1 MWSMADD
8 ASDGID
14 FSAENFMQGTFEKR
28 GDVGIIWIN
37 NPPVN
42 AISVGV
48 RVALIDGVAK
58 LTQDPEIKACV
69 LACEGR
75 TFMAGA
81 DITEFGKPPLSP
93 GLHEALDAIEN
104 SAKPIVAAIHGT
116 ALGAGLEVALACHY
130 RVAVATAK
138 VGLPEVKLG
147 ILPGAGGT
155 QRLPRLIGVETALG
169 IIVSG
174 DPISATQAAQAG
186 VVDKI
191 IEGDLT
197 AGAVAFAKDLIARKA
212 PARKIRDIN
221 IDAGK
226 LPAGFF
232 DEARKRI
239 SKEKKNLF
247 APQRIVDALEA
258 AVTLPFDKGLAQE
271 RLLFAQCL
279 QNSQAKALQHIF
291 FAERKAA
298 SVPNLDK
305 NVTKRE
311 VKTVGIIGAGTM
323 GGGIAMN
330 FLNVGIPVTLLEMKQ
345 EALDRGIGVIR
356 KNYENT
362 ASKGKLTLEQVEQRM
377 GLLKPT
383 LSYDDLSQADLIIEA
398 VFETMAVKKEV
409 FGKLDK
415 VAKPGAMLASNT
427 SYLSIDEIA
436 DSTSRPAD
444 VVGMHFFSPANVMR
458 LLEIVRGAKTAQD
471 VLVTVVDI
479 AKRINKVGVVCGNRD
494 GFIGNRML
502 GGYAYQA
509 SLMVLEGAMPEQVDS
524 ALRNFGMPM
533 GVLQMSDLAGLD
545 IGYKSRKDRD
555 PNSFDGRVTRS
566 ADLLVEMG
574 RMGQKTQ
581 AGYYDYAPGDRT
593 PRPSPV
599 VAEVLLKASK
609 EYGIER
615 RSFSDEE
622 IVERCFLALMNVGCE
637 VLREGVASRSSDIDI
652 VYLYGYG
659 FPAYRGGPMFWAE
672 NEIGLK
678 AALEKLRKYSAAT
691 GGKWLTVSPLLEQ
704 LVAEGK
710 GFASVGQ

>member
-1 MWSMADD
+1 
-8 ASDGID
+8 
-14 FSAENFMQGTFEKR
+14 MQGRFEKR
-28 GDVGIIWIN
+28 GDVGIIWVN

-48 RVALIDGVAK
+48 RAAIIDGVAR
-58 LTQDPEIKACV
+58 LTQDAEIKVGV

-93 GLHEALDAIEN
+93 SLHEAIGALEN
-104 SAKPIVAAIHGT
+104 SPKPIVAAIHGT
-116 ALGAGLEVALACHY
+116 ALGGGLEVALGCQY
-130 RVAVATAK
+130 RVAIASAK

-155 QRLPRLIGVETALG
+155 QRLPRLIGVEAALG

-174 DPISATQAAQAG
+174 DPIAATQAAKSG
-186 VVDKI
+186 VIDKI
-191 IEGDLT
+191 IEGDLLE
-197 AGAVAFAKDLIARKA
+197 GAIAYAKELVVRKA
-212 PARKIRDIN
+212 PLRKVRDIN
-221 IDAGK
+221 VDAAK
-226 LPAGFF
+226 LPKGFF
-232 DEARKRI
+232 DDARKRVAQ
-239 SKEKKNLF
+239 EKKNLF

-258 AVTLPFDKGLAQE
+258 AATLPFDQGMARE
-271 RLLFAQCL
+271 RELFLRCA
-279 QNSQAKALQHIF
+279 QNSQSKALQHVF

-305 NVTKRE
+305 NVKKRE
-311 VKTVGIIGAGTM
+311 INSVAIIGAGTM

-345 EALDRGIGVIR
+345 EPLDRGIAVIR

-362 ASKGKLTLEQVEQRM
+362 AAKGKLTMEQVQQRM
-377 GLLKPT
+377 AMLKPT
-383 LSYDDLSQADLIIEA
+383 LSYQDIGQADLVIEA
-398 VFETMAVKKEV
+398 VFETMAIKKEV
-409 FGKLDK
+409 FAKLDK
-415 VAKPGAMLASNT
+415 AAKQGAILASNT

-436 DSTSRPAD
+436 DATSRPSD
-444 VVGMHFFSPANVMR
+444 VIGTHFFSPANVMR
-458 LLEIVRGAKTAQD
+458 LLEIVRGAKTAPD
-471 VLVTVVDI
+471 VLLTVVDI

-502 GGYAYQA
+502 GGYGYQA

-524 ALRNFGMPM
+524 ALRGFGMPM
-533 GVLQMSDLAGLD
+533 GMLQMSDLAGLD
-545 IGYKSRKDRD
+545 VGYKSRKDRD
-555 PNSFDGRVTRS
+555 PASFDGRVTRS

-574 RMGQKTQ
+574 RLGQKTQ
-581 AGYYDYAPGDRT
+581 AGYYDYAAGDRT

-599 VAEVLLKASK
+599 VAEIIEKVSK
-609 EYGIER
+609 EYGIAR
-615 RSFSDEE
+615 RQFTDAE

-637 VLREGVASRSSDIDI
+637 VLREGVAYRSSDIDI

-672 NEIGLK
+672 NEVGLK
-678 AALEKLRKYSAAT
+678 KALEKLKKYSAES
-691 GGKWLTVSPLLEQ
+691 GGKWLAVSPLLEQ
-704 LVAEGK
+704 LVAEGR

>member
-1 MWSMADD
+1 
-8 ASDGID
+8 
-14 FSAENFMQGTFEKR
+14 MQGRFEKR
-28 GDVGIIWIN
+28 GNVGIIWIN

-48 RVALIDGVAK
+48 RAAIIDGVAQ
-58 LTQDPEIKACV
+58 LAHDPEIQIGV

-93 GLHEALDAIEN
+93 GLHEAINAVES

-116 ALGAGLEVALACHY
+116 AFGGGLEVALGCHY
-130 RVAVATAK
+130 RVAIAGAK

-147 ILPGAGGT
+147 LLPGAGGT
-155 QRLPRLIGVETALG
+155 QRLPRLIGIEAALG

-174 DPISATQAAQAG
+174 DPVPATQAAKAG
-186 VVDKI
+186 VIDKI
-191 IEGDLT
+191 MEGDLLE
-197 AGAVAFAKDLIARKA
+197 GALDYARALAARHAPLRKVRDLKV
-212 PARKIRDIN
+212 
-221 IDAGK
+221 DAGK
-226 LPAGFF
+226 IPAGFF
-232 DEARKRI
+232 DDARKRVA
-239 SKEKKNLF
+239 KEKKNLF

-258 AVTLPFDKGLAQE
+258 AATLPFEKGMARE
-271 RLLFAQCL
+271 RELFLQCA
-279 QNSQAKALQHIF
+279 QNSQSKALQHVF
-291 FAERKAA
+291 FAERRAA
-298 SVPNLDK
+298 NVPNLDK
-305 NVTKRE
+305 NVAKRDIKS
-311 VKTVGIIGAGTM
+311 VAIIGAGTM

-345 EALDRGIGVIR
+345 DALDRGVGVIR

-362 ASKGKLTLEQVEQRM
+362 ASKGRLTLEQVQQRM

-383 LSYDDLSQADLIIEA
+383 LSYDDLRDADLVIEA
-398 VFETMAVKKEV
+398 VFETMAIKKEV
-409 FGKLDK
+409 FAKLDK
-415 VAKPGAMLASNT
+415 AVKKGAILASNT

-436 DSTSRPAD
+436 GSTSRPSD

-509 SLMVLEGAMPEQVDS
+509 SLMVLEGAMPEQVDA

-545 IGYKSRKDRD
+545 VGYKSRKDRD
-555 PNSFDGRVTRS
+555 PASFDGRVSRS

-581 AGYYDYAPGDRT
+581 AGYYDYAAGDRT

-599 VAEVLLKASK
+599 VAEIIEKVSM
-609 EYGIER
+609 EYGIAR
-615 RSFSDEE
+615 RKFTDEE
-622 IVERCFLALMNVGCE
+622 IVERCFLALMNVGCD
-637 VLREGVASRSSDIDI
+637 VLSEGVAYRASDIDI

-672 NEIGLK
+672 HEVGLK
-678 AALEKLRKYSAAT
+678 TALEKLKKYSAAT
-691 GGKWLTVSPLLEQ
+691 GGKWLKVSPLLEK

>member
-1 MWSMADD
+1 
-8 ASDGID
+8 
-14 FSAENFMQGTFEKR
+14 MQGRFEKR
-28 GDVGIIWIN
+28 GNVGIIWVN

-48 RVALIDGVAK
+48 RAAIIDGVAK
-58 LTQDPEIKACV
+58 LALDPELKIGI

-93 GLHEALDAIEN
+93 SLHEAINAVE
-104 SAKPIVAAIHGT
+104 SSVKPIVAAIHGT
-116 ALGAGLEVALACHY
+116 AFGGGLEVALGCQY
-130 RVAVATAK
+130 RVAIAGAK

-147 ILPGAGGT
+147 LLPGAGGT
-155 QRLPRLIGVETALG
+155 QRLPRLVGIEAALG

-174 DPISATQAAQAG
+174 DPVPAAQAAKAG
-186 VVDKI
+186 VIDKI
-191 IEGDLT
+191 VEGDLLE
-197 AGAVAFAKDLIARKA
+197 GALDYARGLADRKA
-212 PARKIRDIN
+212 PLRKVRELKVDTSKI
-221 IDAGK
+221 
-226 LPAGFF
+226 PAGFF
-232 DEARKRI
+232 DEARKRVA
-239 SKEKKNLF
+239 KEKKNLF

-258 AVTLPFDKGLAQE
+258 AATLPFDKGMARE
-271 RLLFAQCL
+271 RELFLQCA
-279 QNSQAKALQHIF
+279 QNSQSKALQHVF

-298 SVPNLDK
+298 NVPNLDK
-305 NVTKRE
+305 NVAKRDIKS
-311 VKTVGIIGAGTM
+311 VAIIGAGTM

-345 EALDRGIGVIR
+345 DALDRGVGVIR

-362 ASKGKLTLEQVEQRM
+362 AAKGKLTLEQVQQRM

-383 LSYDDLSQADLIIEA
+383 LSYDDLRDADLVIEA
-398 VFETMAVKKEV
+398 VFETMAIKKEL

-415 VAKPGAMLASNT
+415 AVKKGAILASNT

-436 DSTSRPAD
+436 ASTSRPGD

-458 LLEIVRGAKTAQD
+458 LLEIVRGEKTAQD
-471 VLVTVVDI
+471 VLVTIVDL

-509 SLMVLEGAMPEQVDS
+509 SLMVLEGAMPEQVDA

-533 GVLQMSDLAGLD
+533 GVLQMGDLAGLD
-545 IGYKSRKDRD
+545 VGYKSRKDRD
-555 PNSFDGRVTRS
+555 PASFDGRVTRS

-581 AGYYDYAPGDRT
+581 AGYYDYAAGDRT

-599 VAEVLLKASK
+599 VADIIERVSK
-609 EYGIER
+609 EYGIAR
-615 RSFSDEE
+615 RQFTDEE
-622 IVERCFLALMNVGCE
+622 IVERCFLALMNVGCD
-637 VLREGVASRSSDIDI
+637 VLSEGVAYRASDIDI

-672 NEIGLK
+672 NEVGLK
-678 AALEKLRKYSAAT
+678 TALEKLKKYSAAT
-691 GGKWLTVSPLLEQ
+691 GGKWLKVSPLLEK

>member
-1 MWSMADD
+1 
-8 ASDGID
+8 
-14 FSAENFMQGTFEKR
+14 MQGRFEKR
-28 GDVGIIWIN
+28 GDVGIIWVN

-48 RVALIDGVAK
+48 RAAIIDGVAK
-58 LTQDPEIKACV
+58 LAQDPEIKIGV

-93 GLHEALDAIEN
+93 GLHEAINAVE
-104 SAKPIVAAIHGT
+104 SSVKPIVAAIHGT
-116 ALGAGLEVALACHY
+116 AFGGGLEVALGCHY
-130 RVAVATAK
+130 RVAIAGAK

-147 ILPGAGGT
+147 LLPGAGGT
-155 QRLPRLIGVETALG
+155 QRLPRLIGIDAALG

-174 DPISATQAAQAG
+174 DPVPAAQAAKAG
-186 VVDKI
+186 VIDKI
-191 IEGDLT
+191 IEGDLLE
-197 AGAVAFAKDLIARKA
+197 GALDYARGLAAQKA
-212 PARKIRDIN
+212 PLRKVRDLKVDTAKI
-221 IDAGK
+221 
-226 LPAGFF
+226 PAGFF
-232 DEARKRI
+232 DEARKRVA
-239 SKEKKNLF
+239 KEKKNLF
-247 APQRIVDALEA
+247 APQRIVDALEGA
-258 AVTLPFDKGLAQE
+258 ATLPFDKGMARERELFLQCAQNG
-271 RLLFAQCL
+271 Q
-279 QNSQAKALQHIF
+279 SKALQHVF

-298 SVPNLDK
+298 NVPNLDK
-305 NVTKRE
+305 NVAKRDIKS
-311 VKTVGIIGAGTM
+311 VAIIGAGTM

-345 EALDRGIGVIR
+345 DALDRGVGVIR
-356 KNYENT
+356 KNYDNT
-362 ASKGKLTLEQVEQRM
+362 AAKGKLTPEQVQQRM

-383 LSYDDLSQADLIIEA
+383 LSYDDLGDADLVIEA
-398 VFETMAVKKEV
+398 VFETMAIKKDV
-409 FGKLDK
+409 FAKLDK
-415 VAKPGAMLASNT
+415 AVKKGAILASNT

-436 DSTSRPAD
+436 GSTSRPSD

-471 VLVTVVDI
+471 VLLTIVDL

-509 SLMVLEGAMPEQVDS
+509 SLMVLEGAMPEQVDA

-545 IGYKSRKDRD
+545 VGYKSRKDRD
-555 PNSFDGRVTRS
+555 PASFDGRVTRS

-599 VAEVLLKASK
+599 VADIIEKVSK
-609 EYGIER
+609 EYGITR
-615 RSFSDEE
+615 RKFTDEE
-622 IVERCFLALMNVGCE
+622 IVERCFLALMNVGCD
-637 VLREGVASRSSDIDI
+637 VLSEGVAYRASDIDI

-672 NEIGLK
+672 NEVGLK
-678 AALEKLRKYSAAT
+678 TALEKLKKYSAAT
-691 GGKWLTVSPLLEQ
+691 GGKWLKVSPLLEK
-704 LVAEGK
+704 LVAEGQ
-710 GFASVGQ
+710 GFASIGT

>member
-1 MWSMADD
+1 
-8 ASDGID
+8 
-14 FSAENFMQGTFEKR
+14 
-28 GDVGIIWIN
+28 V
-37 NPPVN
+37 
-42 AISVGV
+42 
-48 RVALIDGVAK
+48 
-58 LTQDPEIKACV
+58 
-69 LACEGR
+69 
-75 TFMAGA
+75 
-81 DITEFGKPPLSP
+81 
-93 GLHEALDAIEN
+93 
-104 SAKPIVAAIHGT
+104 KPIVAAIHGT
-116 ALGAGLEVALACHY
+116 AFGGGLEVALGCHY
-130 RVAVATAK
+130 RVAVAGAK

-147 ILPGAGGT
+147 LLPGAGGT
-155 QRLPRLIGVETALG
+155 QRLPRLIGIEAAVG

-174 DPISATQAAQAG
+174 DPVLAAQAAKAG
-186 VVDKI
+186 VIDKI
-191 IEGDLT
+191 IEGDLLE
-197 AGAVAFAKDLIARKA
+197 GALDYARGLAARNAPLRKVRDLKVDTG
-212 PARKIRDIN
+212 KI
-221 IDAGK
+221 
-226 LPAGFF
+226 PSGFF
-232 DEARKRI
+232 DEARKRVA
-239 SKEKKNLF
+239 KDKKNLF

-258 AVTLPFDKGLAQE
+258 AATVAFDKGMARE
-271 RLLFAQCL
+271 RELFLQCA
-279 QNSQAKALQHIF
+279 QNSQSKALQHVF

-298 SVPNLDK
+298 NVPNLDK
-305 NVTKRE
+305 NLTKRDIKS
-311 VKTVGIIGAGTM
+311 VAIIGAGTM

-345 EALDRGIGVIR
+345 DALDRGVGVIR

-362 ASKGKLTLEQVEQRM
+362 AAKGKLTLEQVQQRM

-383 LSYDDLSQADLIIEA
+383 LSYDDLRDADLVIEA
-398 VFETMAVKKEV
+398 VFETMAIKKDV
-409 FGKLDK
+409 FAKLDK
-415 VAKPGAMLASNT
+415 AIKKGAILASNT

-436 DSTSRPAD
+436 DSTSRPSD

-509 SLMVLEGAMPEQVDS
+509 SLMVLEGAMPEQVDA

-545 IGYKSRKDRD
+545 VGYKSRKDRD
-555 PNSFDGRVTRS
+555 PASFDGRVSRS

-593 PRPSPV
+593 PRPSPL
-599 VAEVLLKASK
+599 VAEIIEKVSM
-609 EYGIER
+609 EYGIAR
-615 RSFSDEE
+615 RKFTDEE
-622 IVERCFLALMNVGCE
+622 IVERCFLALMNVGCD
-637 VLREGVASRSSDIDI
+637 VLSEGVAYRASDIDV

-672 NEIGLK
+672 NEVGLK
-678 AALEKLRKYSAAT
+678 TALEKLKKYSAAT
-691 GGKWLTVSPLLEQ
+691 GGKWLKVSPLLEK

>member
-1 MWSMADD
+1 
-8 ASDGID
+8 
-14 FSAENFMQGTFEKR
+14 MQGSFEKR
-28 GDVGIIWIN
+28 GDIGIIWVD

-48 RVALIDGVAK
+48 RMALIDGVAK
-58 LTQDPEIKACV
+58 LTADPDIKAGV
-69 LACEGR
+69 IACAGR

-93 GLHEALDAIEN
+93 GLPDALDAIEASN
-104 SAKPIVAAIHGT
+104 KPIVAAIHGT
-116 ALGAGLEVALACHY
+116 ALGGGLEVALACHY
-130 RVAVATAK
+130 RVAVPSAK

-155 QRLPRLIGVETALG
+155 QRLPRLIGVEAALN

-174 DPISATQAAQAG
+174 DPVPAPLAAKSG
-186 VVDKI
+186 VIDQI

-197 AGAVAFAKDLIARKA
+197 QGAVAFAKDLIARHA
-212 PARKIRDIN
+212 PARRIRDIH

-239 SKEKKNLF
+239 AKEKKNLYS
-247 APQRIVDALEA
+247 PQRIVDALEA
-258 AVTLPFDKGLAQE
+258 AVTLPFDKGIERE
-271 RLLFAQCL
+271 RLLFTQCM
-279 QNSQAKALQHIF
+279 QNSQSKALQHVF

-298 SVPNLDK
+298 VVPNLDK
-305 NVTKRE
+305 NVTKRDI
-311 VKTVGIIGAGTM
+311 KAVGIIGAGTM

-330 FLNVGIPVTLLEMKQ
+330 FLNAGIPVTLLEMKQ
-345 EALDRGIGVIR
+345 EALDRGVGVIR
-356 KNYENT
+356 KNYEST
-362 ASKGKLTLEQVEQRM
+362 ASKGKLTQEQLQQRM

-383 LSYDDLSQADLIIEA
+383 LSYEDLGQADLIIEA
-398 VFETMAVKKEV
+398 VFETMAIKKEV
-409 FGKLDK
+409 FGKLDQA
-415 VAKPGAMLASNT
+415 AKPGAILASNT

-436 DSTSRPAD
+436 NSISRPSD
-444 VVGMHFFSPANVMR
+444 VLGMHFFSPANVMR

-471 VLVTVVDI
+471 VLVTVVDL
-479 AKRINKVGVVCGNRD
+479 AKRINKIGVVCGNRD

-502 GGYAYQA
+502 GGYAHQA
-509 SLMVLEGAMPEQVDS
+509 CLMVLEGAMPEQVDG

-555 PNSFDGRVTRS
+555 PDSFDGRVTRS

-574 RMGQKTQ
+574 RLGQKTQ

-599 VAEVLLKASK
+599 VADVLLKVSK

-637 VLREGVASRSSDIDI
+637 VLREGVANRSSDIDI

-659 FPAYRGGPMFWAE
+659 FPPYRGGPMFWAE
-672 NEIGLK
+672 NEVGLK
-678 AALEKLRKYSAAT
+678 NALEKLRKYSAAT

-704 LVAEGK
+704 LVAEGR

>member
-1 MWSMADD
+1 
-8 ASDGID
+8 
-14 FSAENFMQGTFEKR
+14 MQGRFEKR
-28 GDVGIIWIN
+28 GDVGIIWVN

-48 RVALIDGVAK
+48 RAAIIDGVAK
-58 LTQDPEIKACV
+58 LAQDPEIKIGV

-93 GLHEALDAIEN
+93 GLHEAINAVE
-104 SAKPIVAAIHGT
+104 SSVKPIVAAIHGT
-116 ALGAGLEVALACHY
+116 AFGGGLEVALGCHY
-130 RVAVATAK
+130 RVAIAGAK

-147 ILPGAGGT
+147 LLPGAGGT
-155 QRLPRLIGVETALG
+155 QRLPRLIGIDAALG

-174 DPISATQAAQAG
+174 DPVPAAQAAKAG
-186 VVDKI
+186 VIDKI
-191 IEGDLT
+191 IEGDLLE
-197 AGAVAFAKDLIARKA
+197 GALDYARGLAAQKA
-212 PARKIRDIN
+212 PLRKVRDLKVDTAKI
-221 IDAGK
+221 
-226 LPAGFF
+226 PAGFF
-232 DEARKRI
+232 DEARKRVA
-239 SKEKKNLF
+239 KEKKNLF
-247 APQRIVDALEA
+247 APQRIVDALEGA
-258 AVTLPFDKGLAQE
+258 ATLPFDKGMARE
-271 RLLFAQCL
+271 RELFLQCA
-279 QNSQAKALQHIF
+279 QNSQSKALQHVF

-298 SVPNLDK
+298 NVPNLDK
-305 NVTKRE
+305 NVAKRDIKS
-311 VKTVGIIGAGTM
+311 VAIIGAGTM

-345 EALDRGIGVIR
+345 DALDRGVGVIR
-356 KNYENT
+356 KNYDNT
-362 ASKGKLTLEQVEQRM
+362 AAKGKLTPEQVQQRM

-383 LSYDDLSQADLIIEA
+383 LSYDDLGDADLVIEA
-398 VFETMAVKKEV
+398 VFETMAIKKDV
-409 FGKLDK
+409 FAKLDK
-415 VAKPGAMLASNT
+415 AVKKGAILASNT

-436 DSTSRPAD
+436 GSTSRPSD

-471 VLVTVVDI
+471 VLLTIVDL

-509 SLMVLEGAMPEQVDS
+509 SLMVLEGAMPEQVDA

-545 IGYKSRKDRD
+545 VGYKSRKDRD
-555 PNSFDGRVTRS
+555 PASFDGRVTRS

-599 VAEVLLKASK
+599 VADIIEKVSK
-609 EYGIER
+609 EYGITR
-615 RSFSDEE
+615 RKFTDEE
-622 IVERCFLALMNVGCE
+622 IVERCFLALMNVGCD
-637 VLREGVASRSSDIDI
+637 VLSEGVAYRASDIDI

-672 NEIGLK
+672 NEVGLK
-678 AALEKLRKYSAAT
+678 TALEKLKKYSAAT
-691 GGKWLTVSPLLEQ
+691 GGKWLKVSPLLEK
-704 LVAEGK
+704 LVAEGQ
-710 GFASVGQ
+710 GFASIGT

>member
-1 MWSMADD
+1 
-8 ASDGID
+8 
-14 FSAENFMQGTFEKR
+14 MQGRFEKR

-48 RVALIDGVAK
+48 REAIIDGVTK
-58 LTQDPEIKACV
+58 LAQDPELKAGI

-93 GLHEALDAIEN
+93 SLHDAIKAVEN

-116 ALGAGLEVALACHY
+116 AFGGGLEVALACHY
-130 RVAVATAK
+130 RVAIASAK

-147 ILPGAGGT
+147 LLPGAGGT
-155 QRLPRLIGVETALG
+155 QRLPRLIGVEAALG
-169 IIVSG
+169 VIVSG
-174 DPISATQAAQAG
+174 DPIPATPAAKAG
-186 VVDKI
+186 VIDKL
-191 IEGDLT
+191 IEGDLLE
-197 AGAVAFAKDLIARKA
+197 GAIAYAKDLAARKA
-212 PARKIRDIN
+212 PLRKVRDIN
-221 IDAGK
+221 VDAAK
-226 LPAGFF
+226 VPAAFF
-232 DEARKRI
+232 EEARKRI
-239 SKEKKNLF
+239 AKEKKNLF

-258 AVTLPFDKGLAQE
+258 ATLPFEKGMARE
-271 RLLFAQCL
+271 RELFIQCA
-279 QNSQAKALQHIF
+279 QNSQSKALQHVF

-298 SVPNLDK
+298 NVPNLDK
-305 NVTKRE
+305 SVTKRDIKS
-311 VKTVGIIGAGTM
+311 VAIIGAGTM

-345 EALDRGIGVIR
+345 EALDRGVAVIR

-377 GLLKPT
+377 GLLRPT
-383 LSYDDLSQADLIIEA
+383 LSYEELTQADLIIEA
-398 VFETMAVKKEV
+398 VFETMAIKKDV
-409 FGKLDK
+409 FGKLDR
-415 VAKPGAMLASNT
+415 VAKKGAILASNT

-436 DSTSRPAD
+436 DSTSRPSD

-471 VLVTVVDI
+471 VLMTVVDV

-502 GGYAYQA
+502 GGYSYQA
-509 SLMVLEGAMPEQVDS
+509 SLMVLEGAMPEQVDA

-533 GVLQMSDLAGLD
+533 GVLQMGDLAGLD
-545 IGYKSRKDRD
+545 VGYKSRKDRD
-555 PNSFDGRVTRS
+555 PASFDGRVSRS

-593 PRPSPV
+593 PRPSAV
-599 VAEVLLKASK
+599 VADIIEKVSK
-609 EYGIER
+609 EYGIAR
-615 RSFSDEE
+615 RKFTDEE

-637 VLREGVASRSSDIDI
+637 VLSEGVAYRSSDIDI

-672 NEIGLK
+672 NEVGLK
-678 AALEKLRKYSAAT
+678 TALEKLKKYSAET
-691 GGKWLTVSPLLEQ
+691 GGKWLKVSPLLEQ
-704 LVAEGK
+704 LVAQGK
-710 GFASVGQ
+710 GFAGVGQ

>member
-1 MWSMADD
+1 
-8 ASDGID
+8 
-14 FSAENFMQGTFEKR
+14 MQGRFEKR
-28 GDVGIIWIN
+28 GNVGIIWIN

-48 RVALIDGVAK
+48 RAAIIDGVAK
-58 LTQDPEIKACV
+58 LAHDPQIKIGV

-93 GLHEALDAIEN
+93 SLHQAIDAVE
-104 SAKPIVAAIHGT
+104 SSVKPIVAAIHGT
-116 ALGAGLEVALACHY
+116 AFGGGLEVALGCHY
-130 RVAVATAK
+130 RVAVSGAK

-147 ILPGAGGT
+147 LLPGAGGT
-155 QRLPRLIGVETALG
+155 QRLPRLVGIEAALG

-174 DPISATQAAQAG
+174 DPVPAPQAAKAG
-186 VVDKI
+186 VIDKI
-191 IEGDLT
+191 IEGDLL
-197 AGAVAFAKDLIARKA
+197 AGALEYAQGLAERSAPLRKVRDLSVD
-212 PARKIRDIN
+212 PGKI
-221 IDAGK
+221 
-226 LPAGFF
+226 PPGFF
-232 DEARKRI
+232 DAARKRVA
-239 SKEKKNLF
+239 KDKKNLF

-258 AVTLPFDKGLAQE
+258 AATLPFDSGLARE
-271 RLLFAQCL
+271 RELFLQCA
-279 QNSQAKALQHIF
+279 QNSQSKALQHVF

-298 SVPNLDK
+298 NVPNLDK
-305 NVTKRE
+305 NVAKRDIKS
-311 VKTVGIIGAGTM
+311 VAIIGAGTM

-345 EALDRGIGVIR
+345 DALDRGVGVIR
-356 KNYENT
+356 KNYDNT
-362 ASKGKLTLEQVEQRM
+362 AAKGKLTPEQVQQRM
-377 GLLKPT
+377 SLLKPT
-383 LSYDDLSQADLIIEA
+383 LSYDDLRDADLVIEA
-398 VFETMAVKKEV
+398 VFETMAIKKDV
-409 FGKLDK
+409 FAKLDK
-415 VAKPGAMLASNT
+415 AVKKGAILASNT

-436 DSTSRPAD
+436 DSTSRPGD

-458 LLEIVRGAKTAQD
+458 LLEIVRGAKTTQD
-471 VLVTVVDI
+471 VLVTIVDL

-509 SLMVLEGAMPEQVDS
+509 SLMVLEGAMPEQVDA

-533 GVLQMSDLAGLD
+533 GVLQMGDLAGLD
-545 IGYKSRKDRD
+545 VGYKSRKDRD
-555 PNSFDGRVTRS
+555 PASFDGRVTRS

-599 VAEVLLKASK
+599 VAEIIEKVSK
-609 EYGIER
+609 EYGIAR
-615 RSFSDEE
+615 RDFTDEE
-622 IVERCFLALMNVGCE
+622 IVERCFLALMNVGCD
-637 VLREGVASRSSDIDI
+637 VLSEGVAYRASDIDI

-672 NEIGLK
+672 NEVGLQT
-678 AALEKLRKYSAAT
+678 ALEKLKKYSAAT
-691 GGKWLTVSPLLEQ
+691 GGKWLKVSPLLEK

-710 GFASVGQ
+710 GFASVGS

>member
-1 MWSMADD
+1 
-8 ASDGID
+8 
-14 FSAENFMQGTFEKR
+14 MQGRFEKR
-28 GDVGIIWIN
+28 GNVGIIWVN

-48 RVALIDGVAK
+48 RAAIIDGVAK
-58 LTQDPEIKACV
+58 LALDPELKIGI

-93 GLHEALDAIEN
+93 SLHEAINAVE
-104 SAKPIVAAIHGT
+104 SSVKPIVAAIHGT
-116 ALGAGLEVALACHY
+116 AFGGGLEVALGCQY
-130 RVAVATAK
+130 RVAIAGAK

-147 ILPGAGGT
+147 LLPGAGGT
-155 QRLPRLIGVETALG
+155 QRLPRLVGIEAALG

-174 DPISATQAAQAG
+174 DPVPAAQAAKAG
-186 VVDKI
+186 VIDKI
-191 IEGDLT
+191 VEGDLLE
-197 AGAVAFAKDLIARKA
+197 GALDYARGLADQKA
-212 PARKIRDIN
+212 PLRKVRELKVDTSKI
-221 IDAGK
+221 
-226 LPAGFF
+226 PAGFF
-232 DEARKRI
+232 DEARKRVA
-239 SKEKKNLF
+239 KEKKNLF

-258 AVTLPFDKGLAQE
+258 AAMLPFDKGMARE
-271 RLLFAQCL
+271 RELFLQCA
-279 QNSQAKALQHIF
+279 QNSQSKALQHVF

-298 SVPNLDK
+298 NVPNLDK
-305 NVTKRE
+305 NVAKRDIKS
-311 VKTVGIIGAGTM
+311 VAIIGAGTM

-345 EALDRGIGVIR
+345 DALDRGVGVIR

-362 ASKGKLTLEQVEQRM
+362 AAKGKLTLEQVQQRM

-383 LSYDDLSQADLIIEA
+383 LSYDDLRDADLVIEA
-398 VFETMAVKKEV
+398 VFETMAIKKEV

-415 VAKPGAMLASNT
+415 AVKKGAILASNT

-436 DSTSRPAD
+436 ASTSRPGD

-458 LLEIVRGAKTAQD
+458 LLEIVRGEKTAQD
-471 VLVTVVDI
+471 VLVTIVDL

-509 SLMVLEGAMPEQVDS
+509 SLMVLEGAMPEQVDA

-533 GVLQMSDLAGLD
+533 GVLQMGDLAGLD
-545 IGYKSRKDRD
+545 VGYKSRKDRD
-555 PNSFDGRVTRS
+555 PASFDGRVTRS

-581 AGYYDYAPGDRT
+581 AGYYDYAAGDRT

-599 VAEVLLKASK
+599 VADIIERVSK
-609 EYGIER
+609 EYGIAR
-615 RSFSDEE
+615 RQFTDEE
-622 IVERCFLALMNVGCE
+622 IVERCFLALMNVGCD
-637 VLREGVASRSSDIDI
+637 VLSEGVAYRGSDIDI

-672 NEIGLK
+672 NEVGLK
-678 AALEKLRKYSAAT
+678 TALEKLKKYSAAT
-691 GGKWLTVSPLLEQ
+691 GGKWLKVSPLLEK

>member
-1 MWSMADD
+1 
-8 ASDGID
+8 
-14 FSAENFMQGTFEKR
+14 MQGRFEKR
-28 GDVGIIWIN
+28 GNVGIIWIN

-48 RVALIDGVAK
+48 RAALIDGVAK
-58 LTQDPEIKACV
+58 LALDPEIKIGV

-93 GLHEALDAIEN
+93 GLHEAINAVE
-104 SAKPIVAAIHGT
+104 SSVKPIVAAIHGT
-116 ALGAGLEVALACHY
+116 AFGGGLEVALGCHY
-130 RVAVATAK
+130 RVAVAGAK

-147 ILPGAGGT
+147 LLPGAGGT
-155 QRLPRLIGVETALG
+155 QRLPRLIGIEAALG

-174 DPISATQAAQAG
+174 DPVPAPQAAKAG
-186 VVDKI
+186 VIDKI
-191 IEGDLT
+191 IEGDLLE
-197 AGAVAFAKDLIARKA
+197 GAIDYAQGLAARNAPLRKVRDLKV
-212 PARKIRDIN
+212 
-221 IDAGK
+221 DAGNI
-226 LPAGFF
+226 PAGFF
-232 DEARKRI
+232 DEARKRVA
-239 SKEKKNLF
+239 KEKKNLF
-247 APQRIVDALEA
+247 APQRIIDALEA
-258 AVTLPFDKGLAQE
+258 AATLPFEKGMARERELFLQCAQNG
-271 RLLFAQCL
+271 Q
-279 QNSQAKALQHIF
+279 SKALQHVF
-291 FAERKAA
+291 FAERRAA
-298 SVPNLDK
+298 NVPNLDK
-305 NVTKRE
+305 NVTKRDIKS
-311 VKTVGIIGAGTM
+311 VAIIGAGTM

-345 EALDRGIGVIR
+345 DALDRGVGVIS

-362 ASKGKLTLEQVEQRM
+362 ASKGKLTLEQVQQRM

-383 LSYDDLSQADLIIEA
+383 LSYDDLRDADLIIEA
-398 VFETMAVKKEV
+398 VFETMSIKKDV
-409 FGKLDK
+409 FAKLDK
-415 VAKPGAMLASNT
+415 AAKKGAILASNT

-436 DSTSRPAD
+436 DSTSRPSD

-509 SLMVLEGAMPEQVDS
+509 SLMVLEGATPEQVDA

-545 IGYKSRKDRD
+545 VGYKSRKDRD
-555 PNSFDGRVTRS
+555 PASFDGRVSRS

-599 VAEVLLKASK
+599 VAEIIEKVSK
-609 EYGIER
+609 EYGIAR
-615 RSFSDEE
+615 RQFTDEE
-622 IVERCFLALMNVGCE
+622 IVERCFLALMNVGCD
-637 VLREGVASRSSDIDI
+637 VLSEGVAYRASDIDI

-672 NEIGLK
+672 NEVGLK
-678 AALEKLRKYSAAT
+678 TALEKLKKYSAAT
-691 GGKWLTVSPLLEQ
+691 GGKWLKVSPLLEK

>member
-1 MWSMADD
+1 
-8 ASDGID
+8 
-14 FSAENFMQGTFEKR
+14 MQGRFEKR
-28 GDVGIIWIN
+28 GDVGIIWVN

-48 RVALIDGVAK
+48 RTAIIDGVAK
-58 LTQDPEIKACV
+58 LAQDAEIKVGV

-81 DITEFGKPPLSP
+81 DITEFGKPPLAP
-93 GLHEALDAIEN
+93 GLHEALRSLEN
-104 SAKPIVAAIHGT
+104 SAKPIVAAIFGT
-116 ALGAGLEVALACHY
+116 ALGGGLEVALACHY

-155 QRLPRLIGVETALG
+155 QRLPRLIGIEAALDM
-169 IIVSG
+169 IISG
-174 DPISATQAAQAG
+174 DPIGAGQAAKAG
-186 VVDKI
+186 VIDKLI
-191 IEGDLT
+191 DGELLEG
-197 AGAVAFAKDLIARKA
+197 AIRYARDLIAQKA
-212 PARKIRDIN
+212 PPRKIRDIN
-221 IDAGK
+221 IDSAK

-232 DEARKRI
+232 DAARKRI
-239 SKEKKNLF
+239 AREKKNLF
-247 APQRIVDALEA
+247 SPQRIVDALEA
-258 AVTLPFDKGLAQE
+258 AATLPFDQGMARERELAI
-271 RLLFAQCL
+271 QCM
-279 QNSQAKALQHIF
+279 QNSQAKALQHVF

-298 SVPNLDK
+298 NVPNLDK
-305 NVTKRE
+305 SVTKRDIKS
-311 VKTVGIIGAGTM
+311 VAIIGAGTM

-330 FLNVGIPVTLLEMKQ
+330 FLNVGIPVTVLEMRQ
-345 EALDRGIGVIR
+345 DALDRGVGVIR

-362 ASKGKLTLEQVEQRM
+362 ASKGRLTLEQVQQRM
-377 GLLKPT
+377 AMLKPT
-383 LSYDDLSQADLIIEA
+383 LAYADVGDADLVIEA
-398 VFETMAVKKEV
+398 VFETMAIKKDV

-415 VAKPGAMLASNT
+415 AAKKGAILATNT

-436 DSTSRPAD
+436 AATARPSD
-444 VVGMHFFSPANVMR
+444 VVGTHFFSPANVMR

-471 VLVTVVDI
+471 VLVTVIDA

-509 SLMVLEGAMPEQVDS
+509 SLMVLEGAMPEQVDA

-545 IGYKSRKDRD
+545 VGYKSRKDRD
-555 PNSFDGRVTRS
+555 PATFDGRVTRA

-574 RMGQKTQ
+574 RLGQKTQ

-593 PRPSPV
+593 PRPSTV
-599 VAEVLLKASK
+599 VAEIIEKVSK
-609 EYGIER
+609 EYGIVR
-615 RSFSDEE
+615 RKFSDEE

-637 VLREGVASRSSDIDI
+637 VLREGVAYRSSDIDV

-672 NEIGLK
+672 NEVGLK
-678 AALEKLRKYSAAT
+678 NALEKLKKYSAQTA
-691 GGKWLTVSPLLEQ
+691 GKWLQVSPLLEQ

-710 GFASVGQ
+710 GFASLGN

>member
-1 MWSMADD
+1 
-8 ASDGID
+8 
-14 FSAENFMQGTFEKR
+14 MQGRFEKR
-28 GDVGIIWIN
+28 GDVGIIWVN

-48 RVALIDGVAK
+48 RVAIIDGVAK
-58 LTQDPEIKACV
+58 LTQDAEIKVGV

-81 DITEFGKPPLSP
+81 DITEFGKPPMSP
-93 GLHEALDAIEN
+93 GLHEAIGTLEN
-104 SAKPIVAAIHGT
+104 SPKPIVAAIHGT
-116 ALGAGLEVALACHY
+116 AFGGGLEVALACHY
-130 RVAVATAK
+130 RVAIATAK

-155 QRLPRLIGVETALG
+155 QRLPRLVGIETALG

-174 DPISATQAAQAG
+174 DPVAASTAAKAG
-186 VVDKI
+186 VIDQI
-191 IEGDLT
+191 IEGDLIE
-197 AGAVAFAKDLIARKA
+197 GAVAYAKELAARKA
-212 PARKIRDIN
+212 PLRKVRDLN
-221 IDAGK
+221 VDAGK

-239 SKEKKNLF
+239 AKEKRNLF
-247 APQRIVDALEA
+247 APQRIVDALQA
-258 AVTLPFDKGLAQE
+258 AATLPFDSGMARE
-271 RLLFAQCL
+271 RELFLQCA
-279 QNSQAKALQHIF
+279 QNSQSKALQHVF
-291 FAERKAA
+291 FAERRAA
-298 SVPNLDK
+298 NVPNLDK
-305 NVTKRE
+305 SVVKRE
-311 VKTVGIIGAGTM
+311 IKSVAIIGAGTM

-330 FLNVGIPVTLLEMKQ
+330 FVNVGIPVVLLEMKQ
-345 EALDRGIGVIR
+345 EPLDRGMGVIR

-362 ASKGKLTLEQVEQRM
+362 ASKGKISAQQLEQRM
-377 GLLKPT
+377 ALLKPT
-383 LSYDDLSQADLIIEA
+383 LSYDDLRDADLIIEA
-398 VFETMAVKKEV
+398 VFETMAIKKEV
-409 FGKLDK
+409 FAKLDK
-415 VAKPGAMLASNT
+415 VAKKGAILASNT

-436 DSTSRPAD
+436 ASTSRPSD

-471 VLVTVVDI
+471 VLVTVVDL

-502 GGYAYQA
+502 GGYSYQA
-509 SLMVLEGAMPEQVDS
+509 SLMVLEGAMPEQVDA

-533 GVLQMSDLAGLD
+533 GVLQMGDLAGLD
-545 IGYKSRKDRD
+545 VGYKSRKDRD
-555 PNSFDGRVTRS
+555 PSTFDARVSRS

-599 VAEVLLKASK
+599 VAEIIEKVSK
-609 EYGIER
+609 EYGITR
-615 RSFSDEE
+615 RTFTDEE
-622 IVERCFLALMNVGCE
+622 IVERCFLSLMNVGCD
-637 VLREGVASRSSDIDI
+637 VLREGVAYRSSDIDV

-672 NEIGLK
+672 NEVGLK
-678 AALEKLRKYSAAT
+678 TALEKLRKYSADT
-691 GGKWLTVSPLLEQ
+691 GGKWLQVSPLLEQ
-704 LVAEGK
+704 LVAEGR
-710 GFASVGQ
+710 GFGSVGQ

>member
-1 MWSMADD
+1 
-8 ASDGID
+8 
-14 FSAENFMQGTFEKR
+14 MQGRFEKR
-28 GDVGIIWIN
+28 GDVGIIWVN

-48 RVALIDGVAK
+48 RAAIIDGVAK
-58 LTQDPEIKACV
+58 LAQDPEIKIGV

-93 GLHEALDAIEN
+93 GLHEAINAVE
-104 SAKPIVAAIHGT
+104 SSVKPIVAAIHGT
-116 ALGAGLEVALACHY
+116 AFGGGLEVALGCHY
-130 RVAVATAK
+130 RVAIAGAK

-147 ILPGAGGT
+147 LLPGAGGT
-155 QRLPRLIGVETALG
+155 QRLPRLIGIDAALG

-174 DPISATQAAQAG
+174 DPVPAAQAAKAG
-186 VVDKI
+186 VIDKI
-191 IEGDLT
+191 IEGDLLE
-197 AGAVAFAKDLIARKA
+197 GALDYARGLAAQKA
-212 PARKIRDIN
+212 PLRKVRDLEVDTAKI
-221 IDAGK
+221 
-226 LPAGFF
+226 PAGFF
-232 DEARKRI
+232 DEARKRVA
-239 SKEKKNLF
+239 KEKKNLF
-247 APQRIVDALEA
+247 APQRIVDALEGA
-258 AVTLPFDKGLAQE
+258 ATLPFDKGMARE
-271 RLLFAQCL
+271 RELFLQCA
-279 QNSQAKALQHIF
+279 QNSQSKALQHVF

-298 SVPNLDK
+298 NVPNLDK
-305 NVTKRE
+305 NVAKRDIKS
-311 VKTVGIIGAGTM
+311 VAIIGAGTM

-345 EALDRGIGVIR
+345 DALDRGVGVIR
-356 KNYENT
+356 KNYDNT
-362 ASKGKLTLEQVEQRM
+362 AAKGKLTPEQVQQRM

-383 LSYDDLSQADLIIEA
+383 LSYDDLGDADLVIEA
-398 VFETMAVKKEV
+398 VFETMAIKKDV
-409 FGKLDK
+409 FAKLDK
-415 VAKPGAMLASNT
+415 AVKKGAILASNT

-436 DSTSRPAD
+436 GSTSRPSE

-471 VLVTVVDI
+471 VLLTIVDL

-509 SLMVLEGAMPEQVDS
+509 SLMVLEGAMPEQVDA

-545 IGYKSRKDRD
+545 VGYKSRKDRD
-555 PNSFDGRVTRS
+555 PASFDGRVTRS

-599 VAEVLLKASK
+599 VADIIEKVSK
-609 EYGIER
+609 EYGITR
-615 RSFSDEE
+615 RKFTDEE
-622 IVERCFLALMNVGCE
+622 IVERCFLALMNVGCD
-637 VLREGVASRSSDIDI
+637 VLSEGVAYRASDIDI

-672 NEIGLK
+672 NEVGLK
-678 AALEKLRKYSAAT
+678 TALEKLKKYSAAT
-691 GGKWLTVSPLLEQ
+691 GGKWLKVSPLLEK
-704 LVAEGK
+704 LVAEGQ
-710 GFASVGQ
+710 GFASIGT

>member
-1 MWSMADD
+1 
-8 ASDGID
+8 
-14 FSAENFMQGTFEKR
+14 MQGRFEKR
-28 GDVGIIWIN
+28 GNVGIIWVN

-48 RVALIDGVAK
+48 RAAIIDGVAK
-58 LTQDPEIKACV
+58 LAQDPELKIGV

-81 DITEFGKPPLSP
+81 DITEFGKPPLAPS
-93 GLHEALDAIEN
+93 LHEAINAVE
-104 SAKPIVAAIHGT
+104 SSGKPIVAAIHGT
-116 ALGAGLEVALACHY
+116 AFGGGLEVALGCQY
-130 RVAVATAK
+130 RVALASAK
-138 VGLPEVKLG
+138 IGLPEVKLG
-147 ILPGAGGT
+147 LLPGAGGT
-155 QRLPRLIGVETALG
+155 QRLPRLIGVEAALG

-174 DPISATQAAQAG
+174 DPVPAPQAAKAG
-186 VVDKI
+186 VIDKI
-191 IEGDLT
+191 VEGDLLE
-197 AGAVAFAKDLIARKA
+197 GALEYARGLADQKA
-212 PARKIRDIN
+212 PLRKVRDLN
-221 IDAGK
+221 VDTGK
-226 LPAGFF
+226 IPAGFF
-232 DEARKRI
+232 DEARKRVA
-239 SKEKKNLF
+239 KEKKNLF
-247 APQRIVDALEA
+247 APQRIVDALEGA
-258 AVTLPFDKGLAQE
+258 ATLPFDKGMARE
-271 RLLFAQCL
+271 RELFLQCA
-279 QNSQAKALQHIF
+279 QNSQSKALQHVF

-298 SVPNLDK
+298 NVPNLDK
-305 NVTKRE
+305 NVAKRDIKS
-311 VKTVGIIGAGTM
+311 VAIIGAGTM

-345 EALDRGIGVIR
+345 DALDRGVGVIR

-362 ASKGKLTLEQVEQRM
+362 ASKGKLTLDQVQQRM
-377 GLLKPT
+377 GLLRPT
-383 LSYDDLSQADLIIEA
+383 LSYDDLRDADLVIEA
-398 VFETMAVKKEV
+398 VFETMAIKKDV

-415 VAKPGAMLASNT
+415 AVKKGAILASNT

-458 LLEIVRGAKTAQD
+458 LLEIVRGAKTSQD
-471 VLVTVVDI
+471 VLVTIVDL

-509 SLMVLEGAMPEQVDS
+509 SLMVLEGAMPEQVDA

-533 GVLQMSDLAGLD
+533 GVLQMGDLAGLD
-545 IGYKSRKDRD
+545 VGYKSRKDRD
-555 PNSFDGRVTRS
+555 PASFDGRVTRS

-599 VAEVLLKASK
+599 VAEIIERVSK
-609 EYGIER
+609 EYGIAR
-615 RSFSDEE
+615 RQFTDEE
-622 IVERCFLALMNVGCE
+622 IVERCFLALMNVGCD
-637 VLREGVASRSSDIDI
+637 VLSEGVAYRASDIDI

-672 NEIGLK
+672 NEVGLK
-678 AALEKLRKYSAAT
+678 TALEKLKKYSAAT
-691 GGKWLTVSPLLEQ
+691 GGKWLKVSPLLEK

>member
-1 MWSMADD
+1 
-8 ASDGID
+8 
-14 FSAENFMQGTFEKR
+14 MQGRFEKR
-28 GDVGIIWIN
+28 GSVGIIWVN

-48 RVALIDGVAK
+48 RSAIIDGVAK
-58 LTQDPEIKACV
+58 LMQDPEIQIGV

-81 DITEFGKPPLSP
+81 DITEFGKPPVPPS
-93 GLHEALDAIEN
+93 LHEAINAVEN

-116 ALGAGLEVALACHY
+116 AFGGGLELALGCHY
-130 RVAVATAK
+130 RVAVASAK

-147 ILPGAGGT
+147 LLPGAGGT
-155 QRLPRLIGVETALG
+155 QRLPRLIGIEAALG

-174 DPISATQAAQAG
+174 DPVPAVQAAQAG
-186 VVDKI
+186 VIDKI
-191 IEGDLT
+191 IETDLLE
-197 AGAVAFAKDLIARKA
+197 GALDYARGLADRKA
-212 PARKIRDIN
+212 PLRKVRELNVDSSKIT
-221 IDAGK
+221 
-226 LPAGFF
+226 AGFF
-232 DEARKRI
+232 DEARKRVA
-239 SKEKKNLF
+239 KEKKNLF

-258 AVTLPFDKGLAQE
+258 AATLPFEKGMARE
-271 RLLFAQCL
+271 RELFLQCA
-279 QNSQAKALQHIF
+279 QNSQSKALQHVF

-298 SVPNLDK
+298 NVPNLDK
-305 NVTKRE
+305 NVAKRE
-311 VKTVGIIGAGTM
+311 VRSVAIIGAGTM

-330 FLNVGIPVTLLEMKQ
+330 FLNAGIPVTLLEMTQ
-345 EALDRGIGVIR
+345 EALDRGVGVIR

-362 ASKGKLTLEQVEQRM
+362 AAKGKLTMQQVQQRM

-383 LSYDDLSQADLIIEA
+383 LSYDELREADLVIEA
-398 VFETMAVKKEV
+398 VFETMAIKKEV
-409 FGKLDK
+409 FAKLDR
-415 VAKPGAMLASNT
+415 VAKKGAILASNT
-427 SYLSIDEIA
+427 SYLSIDDIA
-436 DSTSRPAD
+436 GATSRPGD

-471 VLVTVVDI
+471 VLLTVIDV

-502 GGYAYQA
+502 GGYGYQA
-509 SLMVLEGAMPEQVDS
+509 SLMVLEGAMPEQVDA

-545 IGYKSRKDRD
+545 VGYKSRKDRD
-555 PNSFDGRVTRS
+555 PATFDGRVTRS

-593 PRPSPV
+593 PRPSPA
-599 VAEVLLKASK
+599 VADIIEKVSK
-609 EYGIER
+609 EYGVVR
-615 RSFSDEE
+615 RTFSDEE
-622 IVERCFLALMNVGCE
+622 IVERCFLALMNVGCD
-637 VLREGVASRSSDIDI
+637 VLSEGVAYRSGDIDI

-672 NEIGLK
+672 NVVGLP
-678 AALEKLRKYSAAT
+678 AALEKLQKYSAAT
-691 GGKWLTVSPLLEQ
+691 GGKWLKVSPLLEK